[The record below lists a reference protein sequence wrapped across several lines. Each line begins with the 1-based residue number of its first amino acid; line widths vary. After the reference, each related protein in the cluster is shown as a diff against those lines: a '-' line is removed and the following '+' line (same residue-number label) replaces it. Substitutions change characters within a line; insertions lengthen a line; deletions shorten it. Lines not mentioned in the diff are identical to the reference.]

1 VDGRIGTDP
10 GAMTPIGDSGPPPR
24 KIKQHDTV
32 LVVDLMAGTFAS
44 TEVEP

>member
-1 VDGRIGTDP
+1 
-10 GAMTPIGDSGPPPR
+10 MTPIGDSGPPPR

-32 LVVDLMAGTFAS
+32 LVVDLMSGTYAS